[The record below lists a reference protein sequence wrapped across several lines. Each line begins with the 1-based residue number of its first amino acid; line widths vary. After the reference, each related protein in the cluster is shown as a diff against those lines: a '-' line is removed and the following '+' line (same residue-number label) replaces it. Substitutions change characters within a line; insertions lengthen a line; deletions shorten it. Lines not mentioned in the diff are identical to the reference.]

1 MSLKVFDLQCASGH
15 VFEGWFSSHDDY
27 DTQLA
32 RGLLVCPLCNDSNV
46 IKRLSAPR
54 LNVANIRGSSNR
66 RPLHGPEN
74 AVRDMMDA
82 AEHRGTQGSEQHVEK
97 SASRQAA
104 AGDLTTEAAQVAR
117 IQSALMRQVRQVIR
131 SAENVG
137 PRFAEEARRI
147 HDEGSAR
154 AIRGTATPAERAALA
169 DDGIEVMTVPD
180 IFDDERLQ

>member
-32 RGLLVCPLCNDSNV
+32 RGLLVCPLCNDSHV

-54 LNVANIRGSSNR
+54 LNVANIRAAASGHTSPGR
-66 RPLHGPEN
+66 RPQRDEN
-74 AVRDMMDA
+74 EGAPQPA
-82 AEHRGTQGSEQHVEK
+82 ALCSESHAEQL
-97 SASRQAA
+97 ASHNAA
-104 AGDLTTEAAQVAR
+104 SGGLTLEAAQVAR

-131 SAENVG
+131 AAENVG

-147 HDEGSAR
+147 HEEGSPR